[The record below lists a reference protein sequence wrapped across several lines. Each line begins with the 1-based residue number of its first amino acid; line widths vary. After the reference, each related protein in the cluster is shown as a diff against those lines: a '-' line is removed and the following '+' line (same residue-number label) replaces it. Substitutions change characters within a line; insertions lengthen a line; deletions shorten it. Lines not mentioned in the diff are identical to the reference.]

1 MFKKFFKEI
10 PRLPL
15 SALIFYIFLL
25 VLWTVNII
33 PEPKGILEFLE
44 SLYNSYGFIGLF
56 IASFLEG
63 IVYLG
68 LYFPGSFIIALS
80 VLLSD
85 GKFISLLTI
94 SLIVA
99 LALTLT
105 SIINYILGKYV
116 FYKEFRHK
124 TEHKKVASKGLFF
137 SILHPNLLA
146 FYYFNSGIEKQSPLR
161 IALVPILMIPYGL
174 LFAYFLYLLKG
185 AFRKAIEIPY
195 VMLVLILIWIILAF
209 IFEHRR
215 QLRKYKEMLSS

>member
-1 MFKKFFKEI
+1 MFKKFFHEI

-15 SALIFYIFLL
+15 SALIFYLTLF

-33 PEPKGILEFLE
+33 PEPKDILEFLE

-63 IVYLG
+63 VVYLG

-80 VLLSD
+80 VFLSD
-85 GKFISLLTI
+85 GKFTSLLTI

-99 LALTLT
+99 LALTFT
-105 SIINYILGKYV
+105 SLINYILGKYV

-124 TEHKKVASKGLFF
+124 TEHKKVASKGIFF
-137 SILHPNLLA
+137 AILHPNLLA
-146 FYYFNSGIEKQSPLR
+146 FYYFNSGIEKQSSLR
-161 IALVPILMIPYGL
+161 IALAPILMIPYGL
-174 LFAYFLYLLKG
+174 LFAYLLYLLKG
-185 AFRKAIEIPY
+185 VFRKAIEIPY
-195 VMLVLILIWIILAF
+195 VMLVLIFIWIAIAF

-215 QLRKYKEMLSS
+215 QFKKYKEIIP